1 MSYEEKE
8 NIVNIISTLLITT
21 IYSWIIYQKHMAGQF
36 DLTSDY
42 SKWGIIFLIFIG
54 VSIVARILIYI
65 IFYAINTIATREEE
79 KEVADE
85 RIKLIRLKSTRNS
98 YHVFSAA
105 IVLAII
111 SLAIGMPVYGIF
123 IAFVGSC
130 VLSEIVDNC
139 SQIYYNRK
147 GV

>member
-85 RIKLIRLKSTRNS
+85 RIKLIRLNPHGTPIM
-98 YHVFSAA
+98 Y
-105 IVLAII
+105 
-111 SLAIGMPVYGIF
+111 
-123 IAFVGSC
+123 
-130 VLSEIVDNC
+130 
-139 SQIYYNRK
+139 SQPPLYWPLFRWR
-147 GV
+147 